1 MPPPWR
7 RPWRCRLKALSAR
20 ADCVVRTETPTTGL
34 IPVCWTVVVFGL
46 GKKEESIMKSI
57 LKISCLSAVSIAAL
71 ALVSC
76 QKEMTPVVAPAPEQP
91 SAKTYTLTVDATK
104 GDDTKALSLGGQ
116 VLNVKWADTD
126 QVSVFAGD
134 WSGDPMGTLTAAAS
148 ETGSTTLTG
157 AVTGAKIDDNLNFLF
172 PRAEWSY
179 TGQKGILLSDEN
191 SIEKKYD
198 YAAATVTVNEVDGTT
213 ITTDAANFTS
223 QQAIVKFRLTDGTD
237 PIAVNSLK
245 IAASS
250 NKLVTNKSYRGGPKT
265 YYYGSSYY
273 SVDGGSGGFGGE
285 EHGNLVD
292 NNLGTKWCANKPS
305 GNWYI
310 EFHTASAIQVDGYM
324 LRTGGDTQSGGNSGR
339 NPKNWVLYGK
349 KNSGDSWSIIDTKTD
364 NYDMPIADNA
374 ETDFDADAPG
384 QYKFFRL
391 EISAVRSG
399 SCMQMSEMR
408 LFSYEYYEM
417 GTTYGAITVTPDDAA
432 SELTVALR
440 NENAGAD
447 TYTLT
452 ATVGS
457 GTYTFSKSGIT
468 FENGKYYDIRV
479 PMNAK
484 KLSYINLNKT
494 SANLFIGGTVT
505 LSVSYSS
512 PSDAVDKTVSW
523 SSSNTSVA
531 TVNASTGEVTAK
543 AGGTATITATAND
556 GGGAT
561 ATCSITVYPEG
572 AIVWDESNWGS
583 EYSYQQGRPYTNN
596 NITLTMNGNAVFGI
610 SYWGNA
616 TIVCSHYGD
625 KGNFVFSN
633 SLSKNFT
640 KIEIDPGDDGY
651 SWNYATLGTG
661 WTVSGD
667 YMTGYKVT
675 WTGNAS
681 TVSLFDSDDWL
692 DQSRVNSIMFIL
704 N

>member
-1 MPPPWR
+1 
-7 RPWRCRLKALSAR
+7 
-20 ADCVVRTETPTTGL
+20 
-34 IPVCWTVVVFGL
+34 
-46 GKKEESIMKSI
+46 MKSM
-57 LKISCLSAVSIAAL
+57 LKITCLSAACIAAL

-76 QKEMTPVVAPAPEQP
+76 QKETTPAPAPEQL

-104 GDDTKALSLGGQ
+104 GEDTKALSLDGQ
-116 VLNVKWADTD
+116 VLNVKWAATD
-126 QVSVFAGD
+126 QVSVFPESWAT
-134 WSGDPMGTLTAAAS
+134 PAMGTLTAAAS

-157 AVTGAKIDDNLNFLF
+157 AVTGASVNDNLNLLF
-172 PRAEWSY
+172 PRAEWNY

-250 NKLVTNKSYRGGPKT
+250 NKLVVNKSYRGAGSKT
-265 YYYGSSYY
+265 YYSGSGYY
-273 SVDGGSGGFGGE
+273 TVDGGSGGFSGE
-285 EHGNLVD
+285 QHGNLVD
-292 NNLGTKWCANKPS
+292 NNESNKWCQDKPS

-324 LRTGGDTQSGGNSGR
+324 LRTGGDTGSWGNHVR

-349 KNSGDSWSIIDTKTD
+349 KNSGESWSIIDTKTD
-364 NYDMPIADNA
+364 NYDMPTSSNA
-374 ETDFDADAPG
+374 GKDFDADAPG

-391 EISAVRSG
+391 EISAVRDG
-399 SCMQMSEMR
+399 NCMQMSEMR

-484 KLSYINLNKT
+484 KVSSISLNKT
-494 SANLFIGGTVT
+494 SASLLIGGTVT
-505 LSVSYSS
+505 LSVSSVS
-512 PSDAVDKTVSW
+512 PSDAVDKTVTW
-523 SSSNTSVA
+523 SSSNSSVA
-531 TVNASTGEVTAK
+531 SVNASTGVVTAAA
-543 AGGTATITATAND
+543 AGSATITATAND
-556 GGGAT
+556 GSGKT
-561 ATCSITVYPEG
+561 ATCSVTVYPAG
-572 AIVWDESNWGS
+572 TKVWDSSNISDLSVYGTS
-583 EYSYQQGRPYTNN
+583 TSYTKEG
-596 NITLTMNGNAVFGI
+596 ITLSANADMNDAWYMDGI
-610 SYWGNA
+610 SFNTHASGGFTFTA
-616 TIVCSHYGD
+616 PT
-625 KGNFVFSN
+625 
-633 SLSKNFT
+633 SKTFT
-640 KIEIDPGDDGY
+640 KIEMIAKESYGWDMAAME
-651 SWNYATLGTG
+651 SKLGSG
-661 WTVSGD
+661 WVYSGD
-667 YMTGYKVT
+667 NMTGIYKVT
-675 WTGNAS
+675 WTGDAS
-681 TVSLFDSDDWL
+681 TVNLLTNADNFNGSAIT
-692 DQSRVNSIMFIL
+692 SIAFFVK
-704 N
+704 